1 MFYDIKTWYF
11 IWNVC
16 QQTIH
21 MQYQVLFE
29 FLKKGQIL
37 ERSSAIISGTV
48 SVGGNFSFLLL
59 PDPQNNYMQENIVSV
74 NSTI

>member
-1 MFYDIKTWYF
+1 
-11 IWNVC
+11 
-16 QQTIH
+16 